1 MSKDFLQHIYDPFER
16 AEDVRISKIQ
26 GTGLGMTISRN
37 IIQMMGGDIQIE
49 SEMGMGTTVTITVP
63 LKYQVPGVMNRE
75 DLEGRTVLVVDDEPF
90 AGEATCVLLQNLGMH
105 GEWVQS
111 GAEALAYM
119 QEKQKKAEDVF
130 AVLVDLNMPDMNGME
145 TSKALRSQ
153 EGDDLPI
160 VLVSSHEWVD
170 VEIEARLSGVN
181 AFIRKPLDKS
191 RVLKAFRNFMPR
203 EKTKPSENTLEQ
215 LEEVDYSSKRI
226 LVVEDN
232 DLNREI
238 AEEILAMTGVKVET
252 AENGKAAVDMVAAS
266 EEGYYDLI
274 LMDLQMPV
282 MNGHDATRALR
293 KMERKD
299 TKTIPIVAM
308 TANAFVEDIQQSKAS
323 GMNEHMSKPLDIDQL
338 QRMLSRWLGRKNTE
352 N

>member
-1 MSKDFLQHIYDPFER
+1 M
-16 AEDVRISKIQ
+16 
-26 GTGLGMTISRN
+26 
-37 IIQMMGGDIQIE
+37 
-49 SEMGMGTTVTITVP
+49 
-63 LKYQVPGVMNRE
+63 
-75 DLEGRTVLVVDDEPF
+75 
-90 AGEATCVLLQNLGMH
+90 
-105 GEWVQS
+105 
-111 GAEALAYM
+111 
-119 QEKQKKAEDVF
+119 
-130 AVLVDLNMPDMNGME
+130 
-145 TSKALRSQ
+145 
-153 EGDDLPI
+153 
-160 VLVSSHEWVD
+160 
-170 VEIEARLSGVN
+170 
-181 AFIRKPLDKS
+181 
-191 RVLKAFRNFMPR
+191 
-203 EKTKPSENTLEQ
+203 EQ

-238 AEEILAMTGVKVET
+238 AEEILSMTGVEVET

-274 LMDLQMPV
+274 LMDLQMPI

-293 KMERKD
+293 AMGRKD

-352 N
+352 K

>member
-1 MSKDFLQHIYDPFER
+1 MPK
-16 AEDVRISKIQ
+16 
-26 GTGLGMTISRN
+26 
-37 IIQMMGGDIQIE
+37 
-49 SEMGMGTTVTITVP
+49 
-63 LKYQVPGVMNRE
+63 
-75 DLEGRTVLVVDDEPF
+75 
-90 AGEATCVLLQNLGMH
+90 
-105 GEWVQS
+105 
-111 GAEALAYM
+111 
-119 QEKQKKAEDVF
+119 EKA
-130 AVLVDLNMPDMNGME
+130 A
-145 TSKALRSQ
+145 
-153 EGDDLPI
+153 
-160 VLVSSHEWVD
+160 
-170 VEIEARLSGVN
+170 
-181 AFIRKPLDKS
+181 
-191 RVLKAFRNFMPR
+191 
-203 EKTKPSENTLEQ
+203 PSEGSLEQ

-293 KMERKD
+293 AMERKD

>member
-1 MSKDFLQHIYDPFER
+1 
-16 AEDVRISKIQ
+16 
-26 GTGLGMTISRN
+26 
-37 IIQMMGGDIQIE
+37 
-49 SEMGMGTTVTITVP
+49 
-63 LKYQVPGVMNRE
+63 
-75 DLEGRTVLVVDDEPF
+75 
-90 AGEATCVLLQNLGMH
+90 
-105 GEWVQS
+105 
-111 GAEALAYM
+111 M
-119 QEKQKKAEDVF
+119 QEKLQKGEDVF
-130 AVLVDLNMPDMNGME
+130 AILVDLNMPDMNGME
-145 TSKALRSQ
+145 TAKALRSQ
-153 EGDDLPI
+153 DNEGIPI
-160 VLVSSHEWVD
+160 ILVSSHEWMD
-170 VEIEARLSGVN
+170 VEIEARLAGVDT
-181 AFIRKPLDKS
+181 FIRKPLDKS
-191 RVLKAFRNFMPR
+191 RLLKAFRNFMPR
-203 EKTKPSENTLEQ
+203 EKTTPSEGTLEQ

-238 AEEILAMTGVKVET
+238 AEEILSMTGVEVET

-274 LMDLQMPV
+274 LMDLQMPI

-293 KMERKD
+293 AMGRKD

-352 N
+352 K

>member
-1 MSKDFLQHIYDPFER
+1 M
-16 AEDVRISKIQ
+16 
-26 GTGLGMTISRN
+26 
-37 IIQMMGGDIQIE
+37 
-49 SEMGMGTTVTITVP
+49 
-63 LKYQVPGVMNRE
+63 
-75 DLEGRTVLVVDDEPF
+75 
-90 AGEATCVLLQNLGMH
+90 
-105 GEWVQS
+105 
-111 GAEALAYM
+111 
-119 QEKQKKAEDVF
+119 
-130 AVLVDLNMPDMNGME
+130 
-145 TSKALRSQ
+145 
-153 EGDDLPI
+153 
-160 VLVSSHEWVD
+160 
-170 VEIEARLSGVN
+170 
-181 AFIRKPLDKS
+181 
-191 RVLKAFRNFMPR
+191 
-203 EKTKPSENTLEQ
+203 
-215 LEEVDYSSKRI
+215 
-226 LVVEDN
+226 VEDN

-238 AEEILAMTGVKVET
+238 AEEILSMTGVKVET

-293 KMERKD
+293 KMERRD